1 MTTVQVPPTGATGAA
16 VEPRPVV
23 PAQVDALRAA
33 RRGKRPPSA
42 KGVSRVERIAA
53 YTLLILGSIAFLI
66 PFYFVFN
73 ASLKGQ
79 AEVEAGEFSRPVI
92 LPAREPGTKLP
103 IDAAP
108 DAVVKA
114 IRGGT
119 LVELY
124 ERIVQGVEPG
134 DPPVRSFIA
143 RVQAADGSGVRE
155 MRIGT
160 DGTVISDIPFRTG
173 PRWDNYRRALAPE
186 KMNFWPAL
194 SNTVVVTSLSVVG
207 QIISCSLVGF
217 GFARFRFRGRG
228 ILFMVMLSTL
238 MLPAQVTMIPVF
250 VLFRS
255 MGTIDTFWPLIIP
268 QWLASP
274 FFVFM
279 FRQFFAQ
286 IPEEL
291 IEAARID
298 GAGNGRIYW
307 QLMLPLSGPVIAI
320 VAIYTFLASWNDF
333 LGPLIYLNSPENRTI
348 ALALNAFRGQYGISD
363 VHLLMAASVVCMLP
377 CIVLFFAMQKYFV
390 ESVAMSGLKS

>member
-23 PAQVDALRAA
+23 PAQIDVVGVG
-33 RRGKRPPSA
+33 RGKGPPSA
-42 KGVSRVERIAA
+42 KGVSRVEKFLA

-79 AEVEAGEFSRPVI
+79 AEVEAGDFSRPVV
-92 LPAREPGTKLP
+92 LPPVEPGTRLAVDTAP
-103 IDAAP
+103 AA
-108 DAVVKA
+108 VTKA
-114 IRGGT
+114 IGAGAGGT

-124 ERIVQGVEPG
+124 ERVVKGTEPG
-134 DPPVRSFIA
+134 DPPIRSFIV
-143 RVQAADGSGVRE
+143 RVQTTDKGMRE
-155 MRIGT
+155 MRIAA
-160 DGTVISDIPFRTG
+160 DGTVISDAPFRTG

-194 SNTVVVTSLSVVG
+194 SNTVVITTLSVAG
-207 QIISCSLVGF
+207 QVISCSLVGF

-255 MGTIDTFWPLIIP
+255 MGMIDTFWPLIIP

-298 GAGNGRIYW
+298 GANNWTIYW
-307 QLMLPLSGPVIAI
+307 RVMMPLCGPVIAI
-320 VAIYTFLASWNDF
+320 VSI
-333 LGPLIYLNSPENRTI
+333 
-348 ALALNAFRGQYGISD
+348 
-363 VHLLMAASVVCMLP
+363 
-377 CIVLFFAMQKYFV
+377 
-390 ESVAMSGLKS
+390 